1 MVQRFQVGSAQSSVF
16 VKKQPVALQVGD
28 LTPKE
33 IEAGIVGYCCVS
45 KYQDRAWTNKKDIDA
60 RRQHLGGVRE
70 QSTVLEGQLF
80 TARTEAAQA
89 DQRALLLTGQLAST
103 LLRLREQQE
112 LARQVP
118 VLQVVADGLV
128 GDVQASRQA
137 LAESH
142 ARIDELEREWEAA
155 ETERQS
161 IQDVA
166 EAAVCAAQ
174 QDRDAAE
181 KRADDHWRLL
191 QNHAAMQKRDAGR
204 DDVKQQ
210 RTLDGQVRSSMSV
223 SALYKALNLERDSEG
238 SLISSQYFE
247 TSFKSSLA
255 ELGWRKGHTKLK
267 SFHFVVDAVLDSFES
282 RSAKDSFLD
291 AYVIF
296 RQTKASPNAAMKMV
310 VASKMPVVLDAVEM
324 YNRPGRSKWEHL
336 KTIRRTKLNA
346 RDFEEVLE
354 TICSPEHIQDL
365 AFGSKELRLSSGKAI
380 DIPAVQRKV
389 CTS

>member
-16 VKKQPVALQVGD
+16 LKKQPVALQVGD

-33 IEAGIVGYCCVS
+33 IEAGIV
-45 KYQDRAWTNKKDIDA
+45 
-60 RRQHLGGVRE
+60 
-70 QSTVLEGQLF
+70 
-80 TARTEAAQA
+80 
-89 DQRALLLTGQLAST
+89 
-103 LLRLREQQE
+103 
-112 LARQVP
+112 
-118 VLQVVADGLV
+118 
-128 GDVQASRQA
+128 
-137 LAESH
+137 
-142 ARIDELEREWEAA
+142 
-155 ETERQS
+155 
-161 IQDVA
+161 
-166 EAAVCAAQ
+166 AQ

-238 SLISSQYFE
+238 SLIPAQYFE
-247 TSFKSSLA
+247 TSFKSSLT
-255 ELGWRKGHTKLK
+255 ELGWRRGHTKLK

-296 RQTKASPNAAMKMV
+296 RQTKASPNAAMKMA

-324 YNRPGRSKWEHL
+324 YNRKWEHL

-354 TICSPEHIQDL
+354 TVCSPEHIQDL

-380 DIPAVQRKV
+380 DIPAVQRKERGLV
-389 CTS
+389 PAKSKQRQAQLLTRMDLRFRPVVRPRQCGMRWRN

>member
-1 MVQRFQVGSAQSSVF
+1 MYRCVQHCIFAASYAFSLFCFSVLL
-16 VKKQPVALQVGD
+16 A
-28 LTPKE
+28 E

-103 LLRLREQQE
+103 LLQLREQQE

-118 VLQVVADGLV
+118 VLQAVADGLV

-142 ARIDELEREWEAA
+142 ARIDELEREREAA

-161 IQDVA
+161 IQAVA

-238 SLISSQYFE
+238 SLIPAQYFE

-255 ELGWRKGHTKLK
+255 ELGWRRGHTKLK

-296 RQTKASPNAAMKMV
+296 R
-310 VASKMPVVLDAVEM
+310 
-324 YNRPGRSKWEHL
+324 
-336 KTIRRTKLNA
+336 
-346 RDFEEVLE
+346 
-354 TICSPEHIQDL
+354 
-365 AFGSKELRLSSGKAI
+365 
-380 DIPAVQRKV
+380 
-389 CTS
+389 

>member
-1 MVQRFQVGSAQSSVF
+1 
-16 VKKQPVALQVGD
+16 
-28 LTPKE
+28 
-33 IEAGIVGYCCVS
+33 
-45 KYQDRAWTNKKDIDA
+45 
-60 RRQHLGGVRE
+60 
-70 QSTVLEGQLF
+70 
-80 TARTEAAQA
+80 
-89 DQRALLLTGQLAST
+89 
-103 LLRLREQQE
+103 
-112 LARQVP
+112 
-118 VLQVVADGLV
+118 
-128 GDVQASRQA
+128 
-137 LAESH
+137 
-142 ARIDELEREWEAA
+142 
-155 ETERQS
+155 
-161 IQDVA
+161 
-166 EAAVCAAQ
+166 
-174 QDRDAAE
+174 
-181 KRADDHWRLL
+181 
-191 QNHAAMQKRDAGR
+191 MQKRDAGR

-238 SLISSQYFE
+238 SLIPAQYFE

-255 ELGWRKGHTKLK
+255 ELGWRRGHTKLK

-296 RQTKASPNAAMKMV
+296 R
-310 VASKMPVVLDAVEM
+310 
-324 YNRPGRSKWEHL
+324 KWEHL

-354 TICSPEHIQDL
+354 TVCSLEHIQDL

>member
-16 VKKQPVALQVGD
+16 LKKQPVALQVGD

-33 IEAGIVGYCCVS
+33 IEAGIV
-45 KYQDRAWTNKKDIDA
+45 
-60 RRQHLGGVRE
+60 
-70 QSTVLEGQLF
+70 
-80 TARTEAAQA
+80 
-89 DQRALLLTGQLAST
+89 
-103 LLRLREQQE
+103 
-112 LARQVP
+112 
-118 VLQVVADGLV
+118 
-128 GDVQASRQA
+128 
-137 LAESH
+137 
-142 ARIDELEREWEAA
+142 
-155 ETERQS
+155 
-161 IQDVA
+161 
-166 EAAVCAAQ
+166 AQ

-238 SLISSQYFE
+238 SLIPAQYFE
-247 TSFKSSLA
+247 TSFKSSPA
-255 ELGWRKGHTKLK
+255 ELGWRRGHTKLK

-296 RQTKASPNAAMKMV
+296 R
-310 VASKMPVVLDAVEM
+310 
-324 YNRPGRSKWEHL
+324 KWEHL

-354 TICSPEHIQDL
+354 TVCSPEHIQDL

-380 DIPAVQRKV
+380 DIPAVQRKNLQEV
-389 CTS
+389 MHVEGSSGEAYNICDWVVSYGDLLGLPFQVFQKNVVQRIDAYQQFLKRDMLDHLEPHSSIGSHCLCRLLGGQEHDYHCRDCETTHSGEVDADQYIIDYFDDVSNDKKEDGFAVLSCLHADIDTYKKANPEVLMSAAWLLLDNRTLPLQRKLFTASYCRAG